1 MPQLKRRQPNTFR
14 QPVDFRD
21 KESFTFAKEI
31 VKPFGAIETVLDWAK
46 QEFIGEWRWQLVEVS
61 SERRPGRYIFY
72 FESERDYLAFLLK
85 CS

>member
-1 MPQLKRRQPNTFR
+1 MTQLKRKKPNTFKNM
-14 QPVDFRD
+14 VDFKDR
-21 KESFTFAKEI
+21 ESFAFAKEI
-31 VKPFGAIETVLDWAK
+31 VRPFGAIEGVLEWAK

>member
-1 MPQLKRRQPNTFR
+1 MPQLKRIRPNIFKQPL
-14 QPVDFRD
+14 DFRD
-21 KESFTFAKEI
+21 RESFTFAKEI
-31 VKPFGAIETVLDWAK
+31 VKPFGEIERVLEWTK
-46 QEFIGEWRWQLVEVS
+46 QELVGEWRWQLIEIS

>member
-21 KESFTFAKEI
+21 RDSFSFAKEI
-31 VKPFGAIETVLDWAK
+31 VKPFGAIESVLDWAK

-72 FESERDYLAFLLK
+72 FENERDYLAFLLK

>member
-1 MPQLKRRQPNTFR
+1 M
-14 QPVDFRD
+14 VDFTDRG
-21 KESFTFAKEI
+21 SFAFSKEI

-46 QEFIGEWRWQLVEVS
+46 QEFTGEWRWQLVDVS
-61 SERRPGRYIFY
+61 STHRPGRYIFY

>member
-21 KESFTFAKEI
+21 KESFGFAK
-31 VKPFGAIETVLDWAK
+31 ETVLDWAK
-46 QEFIGEWRWQLVEVS
+46 QELVGEWRWQLCEVS